1 LRPNLL
7 LLWTRIS
14 PLPDHRIIESLGS
27 VVIARDERVQEA
39 AALALVNIGSHTEGR
54 DALNDETECHI
65 PALELLRGDGFPSQ
79 RLRSYSASLIR
90 QLTACD
96 SGSRVASADGLLE
109 AVLEALVDAGVP
121 PKGQVPEAAPTV
133 RSDDRVR
140 AGKLVAML
148 GGALGTWR
156 RHLAGI
162 VRNVTSFQPEGVW
175 RLLSVG
181 KGGRG
186 LDGTAVSDMD
196 ERGGKK
202 EGRKKQKNWAVGHIM
217 ELAKG
222 SDASLAAG
230 EC

>member
-1 LRPNLL
+1 M
-7 LLWTRIS
+7 
-14 PLPDHRIIESLGS
+14 
-27 VVIARDERVQEA
+27 QEA
-39 AALALVNIGSHTEGR
+39 AALALVNIGSHAEGR

-65 PALELLRGDGFPSQ
+65 PALELLRGDCFPSQ

-96 SGSRVASADGLLE
+96 SGSRVASAEGLLE
-109 AVLEALVDAGVP
+109 TVLEALVDAGVP
-121 PKGQVPEAAPTV
+121 PKDRAPEAAPTV

-140 AGKLVAML
+140 AGKLVVVP

-175 RLLSVG
+175 RVLSVG
-181 KGGRG
+181 RGGRG
-186 LDGTAVSDMD
+186 LDGTAASDED
-196 ERGGKK
+196 ERSGKK
-202 EGRKKQKNWAVGHIM
+202 EEGRKKRRNWAVGHIM
-217 ELAKG
+217 ELAKC

-230 EC
+230 ERHSSSPWYLDFEAGGCI